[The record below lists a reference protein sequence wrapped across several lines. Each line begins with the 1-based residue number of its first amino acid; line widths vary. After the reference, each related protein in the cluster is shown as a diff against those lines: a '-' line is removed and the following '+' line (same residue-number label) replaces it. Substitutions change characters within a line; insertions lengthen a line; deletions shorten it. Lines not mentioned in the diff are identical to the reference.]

1 MVFITQIIKRNNRK
15 NYYTTQDPLI
25 SKGYE
30 IKRRSEEIQNQ
41 AHQQGRSQNWG
52 LGEAKFCKFLE
63 VRGGGGGVVA
73 PARPPGVPAQLAR
86 PKVLVCV

>member
-30 IKRRSEEIQNQ
+30 IKEGQMKYRAKPTSTKGDRYDNLNLSGLVRNDENKNGVSE
-41 AHQQGRSQNWG
+41 G
-52 LGEAKFCKFLE
+52 
-63 VRGGGGGVVA
+63 
-73 PARPPGVPAQLAR
+73 
-86 PKVLVCV
+86 